1 MSDDNTALTDFSDAA
16 NSAQI
21 TQDTE
26 NPRQTVPSQTHPA
39 PGEWARQRRSR
50 WYHVWLIY
58 SGFMLLPLAYAHS
71 RQLVIGIAIAYPL
84 FLLFYLGAHYAPKP
98 NLRRASLALLALLG
112 LVYTPINPSACGIFI
127 FVAAILPFH
136 YESANTVFSLMGIQ
150 VAAILL
156 EAWVLHLPTWSWI
169 IATVFSLLT
178 GFNNLRTA
186 QQFRAADKLRLA
198 YEEVEHLA
206 KVAERERIARDLHD
220 VLGHTLSLIV
230 LKSELAQRV
239 NAQDPNRACQEMH
252 DVEQTA
258 RKALAD
264 VRQAISGYRSEGLK
278 AEIDK
283 TRQMLDAAGISFRCE
298 EQPPRL
304 PATDEAVLSLIVREA
319 VTNIVR
325 HSQAKEC
332 CLEFQNTNSS
342 TTLIIQDDGC
352 GKIKAEGNGIR
363 GIRERVEALGGSFEL
378 HSKQGTTLSVKL
390 PRING
395 AKGLFQ

>member
-1 MSDDNTALTDFSDAA
+1 
-16 NSAQI
+16 
-21 TQDTE
+21 
-26 NPRQTVPSQTHPA
+26 
-39 PGEWARQRRSR
+39 
-50 WYHVWLIY
+50 
-58 SGFMLLPLAYAHS
+58 
-71 RQLVIGIAIAYPL
+71 L
-84 FLLFYLGAHYAPKP
+84 FLLFYFGAHYAPTP
-98 NLRRASLALLALLG
+98 NLRRISLACLSLLG
-112 LVYTPINPSACGIFI
+112 FVYNPINPSSCGIFI
-127 FVAAILPFH
+127 FVASILPFLF
-136 YESANTVFSLMGIQ
+136 ESATIVFWLMGAQ

-156 EAWVLHLPTWSWI
+156 ECWILHVPIWSWI
-169 IATVFSLLT
+169 IASVFSLLT

-186 QQFRAADKLRLA
+186 QQYRAADKLRLA

-230 LKSELAQRV
+230 LKSELAQRL
-239 NAQDPNRACQEMH
+239 NAQDPERACQEMR

-278 AEIDK
+278 AEINK
-283 TRQMLDAAGISFRCE
+283 TRQMLDAAGISFSCE
-298 EQPPRL
+298 TQPPRL
-304 PATDEAVLSLIVREA
+304 PATEEAVLSLIVREA

-332 CLEFQNTNSS
+332 KVEFQNTNSG

-352 GKIKAEGNGIR
+352 GDIKAEGNGIR

-378 HSKQGTTLSVKL
+378 RSKRGTTLSVKL